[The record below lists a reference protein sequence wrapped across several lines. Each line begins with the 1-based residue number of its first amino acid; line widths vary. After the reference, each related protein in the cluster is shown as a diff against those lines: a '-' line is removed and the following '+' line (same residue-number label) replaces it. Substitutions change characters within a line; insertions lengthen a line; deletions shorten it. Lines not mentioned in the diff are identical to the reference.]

1 MDYTLEELKTYCGL
15 IMVDLRGNWAY
26 DYICRIEDLNY
37 MLEDIIN
44 HPDATNED
52 KINATEDIKIGLD
65 EIKYGEFDGRVYRDC
80 ANYYN
85 YYTNEGL
92 TDRIVSIL
100 KIDMTYPEY
109 NIPN

>member
-15 IMVDLRGNWAY
+15 MMVDLRSNWAY
-26 DYICRIEDLNY
+26 DYIGRIEDLNY

-44 HPDATNED
+44 HPDASEED
-52 KINATEDIKIGLD
+52 KKYAQEDIQIGLD
-65 EIKYGEFDGRVYRDC
+65 EIKDCEFDGRAYRDC

-85 YYTNEGL
+85 YYTKEGL